1 MGQPRLTRY
10 KSLITCRPVNTSG
23 ENDKD
28 NVDGVVLEALPEA
41 TFKVVTDDGREFH
54 AYLAGKMRINRI
66 RVLIGDKVSMKI
78 DPYGGK
84 ARIFK
89 RL

>member
-1 MGQPRLTRY
+1 
-10 KSLITCRPVNTSG
+10 VNTSA
-23 ENDKD
+23 ENNND
-28 NVDGVVLEALPEA
+28 NLDGTVIEALPEA
-41 TFKVVTDDGREFH
+41 TFKVLAGDGREFH

>member
-1 MGQPRLTRY
+1 MNNQ
-10 KSLITCRPVNTSG
+10 
-23 ENDKD
+23 EKD
-28 NVDGVVLEALPEA
+28 LDNAEGTVIEALPEA
-41 TFKVVTDDGREFH
+41 MFKVLTENNEELL

-66 RVLIGDKVSMKI
+66 KVLVGDRVAMKL

>member
-1 MGQPRLTRY
+1 MNNQEIDPNIAEG
-10 KSLITCRPVNTSG
+10 IVI
-23 ENDKD
+23 
-28 NVDGVVLEALPEA
+28 EALPEA
-41 TFKVVTDDGREFH
+41 MFKVLINEDEDAIL

-66 RVLIGDKVSMKI
+66 KVLVGDKVEMKM

>member
-1 MGQPRLTRY
+1 ME
-10 KSLITCRPVNTSG
+10 K
-23 ENDKD
+23 ENEKEKEGI
-28 NVDGVVLEALPEA
+28 VIESLPEA
-41 TFKVVTDDGREFH
+41 LFKVALDDGSEVL
-54 AYLAGKMRINRI
+54 AYLAGKMRIHRI
-66 RVLIGDKVSMKI
+66 KVLIGDKVLLKI

>member
-1 MGQPRLTRY
+1 M
-10 KSLITCRPVNTSG
+10 NTSA
-23 ENDKD
+23 ENNND
-28 NVDGVVLEALPEA
+28 NLDGTVIEALPEA
-41 TFKVVTDDGREFH
+41 TFKVLTDDGREFH

>member
-1 MGQPRLTRY
+1 MNNQ
-10 KSLITCRPVNTSG
+10 KESL
-23 ENDKD
+23 ENVK
-28 NVDGVVLEALPEA
+28 GTIIEALPE
-41 TFKVVTDDGREFH
+41 TMFKVLTEDGVEVL
-54 AYLAGKMRINRI
+54 AYLAGKMRMHRI
-66 RVLIGDKVSMKI
+66 KVLVGDKIEMKI

>member
-1 MGQPRLTRY
+1 MDTKLDKPGQSTGKGQAILGV
-10 KSLITCRPVNTSG
+10 IT
-23 ENDKD
+23 
-28 NVDGVVLEALPEA
+28 EALPNTLFRLKLEGQE
-41 TFKVVTDDGREFH
+41 DEMM

-66 RVLIGDKVSMKI
+66 RVLVGDKVLVEL

-84 ARIFK
+84 GRIVK

>member
-1 MGQPRLTRY
+1 MN
-10 KSLITCRPVNTSG
+10 KS
-23 ENDKD
+23 EEKD
-28 NVDGVVLEALPEA
+28 NQEVEGTVIEALPEA
-41 TFKVVTDDGREFH
+41 LFKVVTDDEQEML
-54 AYLAGKMRINRI
+54 AYLAGKMRVHRI
-66 RVLIGDKVSMKI
+66 RVLIGDRVLMKT

>member
-1 MGQPRLTRY
+1 M
-10 KSLITCRPVNTSG
+10 NTSE
-23 ENDKD
+23 ENNND
-28 NVDGVVLEALPEA
+28 NLDGVIIEALPEA
-41 TFKVVTDDGREFH
+41 TFKVLTGDGREFH

>member
-1 MGQPRLTRY
+1 M
-10 KSLITCRPVNTSG
+10 NTQ
-23 ENDKD
+23 ENNPE
-28 NVDGVVLEALPEA
+28 NVTGTVIEALPE
-41 TFKVVTDDGREFH
+41 TRFKVLTEDGTETM
-54 AYLAGKMRINRI
+54 AYLAGKMRMHRI
-66 RVLIGDKVSMKI
+66 KVLVGDTVEMKL

>member
-1 MGQPRLTRY
+1 M
-10 KSLITCRPVNTSG
+10 NTSG
-23 ENDKD
+23 ENNND

-66 RVLIGDKVSMKI
+66 RV
-78 DPYGGK
+78 
-84 ARIFK
+84 
-89 RL
+89 

>member
-1 MGQPRLTRY
+1 MIGGYTKKDMG
-10 KSLITCRPVNTSG
+10 VSG
-23 ENDKD
+23 I
-28 NVDGVVLEALPEA
+28 VTEALPNTLFRVKIDATGEA
-41 TFKVVTDDGREFH
+41 IL

-66 RVLIGDKVSMKI
+66 RVLIGDRVQVLP

-84 ARIFK
+84 GRITK